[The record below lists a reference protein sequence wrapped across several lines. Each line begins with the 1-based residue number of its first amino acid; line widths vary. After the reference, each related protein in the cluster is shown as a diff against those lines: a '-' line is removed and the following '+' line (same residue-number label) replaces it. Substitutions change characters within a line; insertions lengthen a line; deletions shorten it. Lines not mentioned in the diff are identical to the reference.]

1 MGLDAFVPPR
11 IYKPN
16 EMMAREGGNSL
27 LISIIRRQQQ
37 QSIAAQHSLKRQKGK
52 NSFRSKNENIY
63 YLNTR
68 L

>member
-37 QSIAAQHSLKRQKGK
+37 QQQSIAAQHIVSRGKRVKIPLEARMK
-52 NSFRSKNENIY
+52 IFTI
-63 YLNTR
+63 
-68 L
+68 

>member
-37 QSIAAQHSLKRQKGK
+37 QSIAAQHIVSRGKRVKIPLEARMK
-52 NSFRSKNENIY
+52 IFTI
-63 YLNTR
+63 
-68 L
+68 